1 MKDKIIKLKLVKIL
15 LLVLPFLLFILQLV
29 ISENHAISEII
40 WNNNLKWLSILIL
53 FCTIFFTVRKQYK
66 HLWYFSW
73 VSFSLFY
80 SIPFLIFKY
89 IYKEN
94 FFDRLMWYVFGF
106 MNERDL
112 NETILPQ
119 TSFPLIV
126 IFVLILTFF
135 LLAFY
140 KFSTNKDNLFV
151 FLYSY
156 YFIYCLVSI
165 PIFLSLPQIRFF
177 LYSTKSGIISLYG
190 IIQITLIVNS
200 LIFFIFMTLYGSL
213 DKYKVKARVGYII
226 IFLFLNFFSINIHVF
241 LSLTKM
247 NNILFFEEFIYLL
260 KFYIRYFLLN
270 SNFLYLIII
279 LLLLRFSKKSVLF
292 AGEQS

>member
-1 MKDKIIKLKLVKIL
+1 MTNKIVKLKMINTIL
-15 LLVLPFLLFILQLV
+15 LIFPFLFFFIESV
-29 ISENHAISEII
+29 INENDRI
-40 WNNNLKWLSILIL
+40 WKFVFNNNLKYLSILIL
-53 FCTIFFTVRKQYK
+53 LCTIFFTFKKQYK
-66 HLWYFSW
+66 YLWYFSW
-73 VSFSLFY
+73 VSFSIFY

-126 IFVLILTFF
+126 IFVLILTLF
-135 LLAFY
+135 LIAFY

-156 YFIYCLVSI
+156 YYIYCLVSI

-177 LYSTKSGIISLYG
+177 FYSTKSGIINLYG
-190 IIQITLIVNS
+190 IMQITLILNS
-200 LIFFIFMTLYGSL
+200 LIFFIFMALYSSL
-213 DKYKVKARVGYII
+213 DKNNIKTRIVF
-226 IFLFLNFFSINIHVF
+226 IFTFVFLNFFSINIHVF
-241 LSLTKM
+241 LSLIKM
-247 NNILFFEEFIYLL
+247 SKIFFFEEFIYLL
-260 KFYIRYFLLN
+260 RFYSRYFLLN
-270 SNFLYLIII
+270 SNFLYLTII
-279 LLLLRFSKKSVLF
+279 LLLLRFSKKSILSS
-292 AGEQS
+292 GEQS